1 MSKFN
6 KEAYDNYLA
15 SKEANENKVKEA
27 RAFMSR
33 HKLSWFEDEAQKI
46 MEDMPSGMSPVEL
59 TSSSHWVDR
68 HGLSKAGCIPV
79 PVGLNEV
86 EQAVVDGMWA
96 FLGYEP
102 QEGIMPL
109 LGHANAAAA
118 FAAVNTEPPTAPAP
132 IAVRAAAALA
142 AVNTDTPVAVPPR
155 FVRAVAALARS
166 ERLFAASRAPA
177 TPPAAPPSM

>member
-6 KEAYDNYLA
+6 KKAYDNYLA

-46 MEDMPSGMSPVEL
+46 MEDMPEGMSPVEL

-118 FAAVNTEPPTAPAP
+118 FAAVGICEKKMATGFITSVLIIGRDGGLYWICSCPCQGDEEWEGLG
-132 IAVRAAAALA
+132 IRSALA
-142 AVNTDTPVAVPPR
+142 K
-155 FVRAVAALARS
+155 
-166 ERLFAASRAPA
+166 
-177 TPPAAPPSM
+177 